1 MNRGE
6 AIGRLRE
13 GRRWDVL
20 IIGGGAT
27 GLAAALDAASRGYRT
42 LLVERG
48 DFASGTSS
56 RSTKLIHGGVRYLR
70 QGRLG
75 LVRSALLE
83 RTRLLRNAPGLVHPR
98 EFLPGDTALLIPRT
112 SDGRVLFAIPW
123 HGRVLLG
130 TTDTEV
136 KEIAREP
143 TPGAT
148 EVDYLLRHAARYL
161 ARAPVHADV
170 LSAFAGLRP
179 LMKGGGGPLL
189 NYAPVTSLLKAGG
202 RIAGAVLRDEETGET
217 FEAGARAVIN
227 ATGVFSDELRRLDE
241 AAAAPRLAPSQGAHL
256 VLPREFLPGDTA
268 LLIPRTSDGRVL
280 FAIPWHGRVLLG
292 TTDTEVKEIAREPT
306 PGATEV
312 DYLLRHAARYLARA
326 PVHADVLSAFA
337 GLRPL
342 MKGGGGPTS
351 ALSRDHVITVSPSG
365 LVTIAG
371 GKWTTA
377 RRMAED
383 VVTRAATLAGLPAR
397 PCRTAALPVP
407 DPLPPRGAGAAC
419 DDALLAAAVRITM
432 ARTVEDVL
440 ARRTRALHEDAR
452 TAMTAAP
459 RVAAFIAPLLGHD
472 GAWQARQVA
481 AFHALAARHLPSPA
495 GRPHPPAA
503 GQSPV

>member
-1 MNRGE
+1 MDRNE

-20 IIGGGAT
+20 IVGGGAT

-75 LVRSALLE
+75 LVRSALHE

-98 EFLPGDTALLIPRT
+98 RFIIPAYSPWEKIFYGAGLKFYDALARGHQPRPSHLLSRAATLAALPTLRADGLCGGVGY
-112 SDGRVLFAIPW
+112 SDGQF
-123 HGRVLLG
+123 
-130 TTDTEV
+130 D
-136 KEIAREP
+136 
-143 TPGAT
+143 
-148 EVDYLLRHAARYL
+148 DAAL
-161 ARAPVHADV
+161 AV
-170 LSAFAGLRP
+170 AFACAAWAH
-179 LMKGGGGPLL
+179 GGTLL
-189 NYAPVTSLLKAGG
+189 NYAPVLSLPRTGG
-202 RIAGAVLRDEETGET
+202 RIGGAVLRDEETGET
-217 FEAGARAVIN
+217 FEVGARAVIN
-227 ATGVFSDELRRLDE
+227 ATGVFSDELRRLDD
-241 AAAAPRLAPSQGAHL
+241 AAAAPQLVPSQGAHL

-292 TTDTEVKEIAREPT
+292 TTDTEVKEIAREPV
-306 PGATEV
+306 PLATEV
-312 DYLLRHAARYLARA
+312 DYLLRHAASYLTRA
-326 PVHADVLSAFA
+326 PARADVLSTFA

-342 MKGGGGPTS
+342 VKVGAGPTS

-383 VVTRAATLAGLPAR
+383 VVTRAAALAGLPAR
-397 PCRTAALPVP
+397 ACRTAALPVP
-407 DPLPPRGAGAAC
+407 DPLPAPGDAAGC
-419 DDALLAAAVRITM
+419 DDALLMAAVRVTM

-440 ARRTRALHEDAR
+440 ARRTRALYRNAR
-452 TAMTAAP
+452 AAMAGAP
-459 RVAAFIAPLLGHD
+459 RVAALIAPLLGHD
-472 GAWQARQVA
+472 HSWQARQVA
-481 AFHALAARHLPSPA
+481 AFHALAARHLP
-495 GRPHPPAA
+495 
-503 GQSPV
+503 

>member
-1 MNRGE
+1 MGETPAETMNRDE

-27 GLAAALDAASRGYRT
+27 GLYAALDATSRGYRT
-42 LLVERG
+42 LLAERG

-75 LVRSALLE
+75 LVRSALHE
-83 RTRLLRNAPGLVHPR
+83 RTLLLRNAPGLVHPR
-98 EFLPGDTALLIPRT
+98 EFVIPAYSPWEKFFHGAGLKFYDALARGHQPRPSRVLSRAATLAALPTLRADGLRGGVRYSDGQFDDAALAIAFAVAAWSHGGTLLNHAPVTALLKT
-112 SDGRVLFAIPW
+112 DGRVC
-123 HGRVLLG
+123 
-130 TTDTEV
+130 
-136 KEIAREP
+136 
-143 TPGAT
+143 
-148 EVDYLLRHAARYL
+148 
-161 ARAPVHADV
+161 
-170 LSAFAGLRP
+170 
-179 LMKGGGGPLL
+179 
-189 NYAPVTSLLKAGG
+189 
-202 RIAGAVLRDEETGET
+202 GAVLRDAETGEA
-217 FEAGARAVIN
+217 FEAAARTVIN
-227 ATGVFSDELRRLDE
+227 ATGVFSDELRRLDD

-292 TTDTEVKEIAREPT
+292 TTDTAVPEIAREPV
-306 PGATEV
+306 PFAPEV
-312 DYLLRHAARYLARA
+312 DYLLQHAARYLTRA
-326 PVHADVLSAFA
+326 PARADVLSAFA

-342 MKGGGGPTS
+342 VKDGAGPTS

-383 VVTRAATLAGLPAR
+383 VVTRAAALAGLPAR

-407 DPLPPRGAGAAC
+407 DPLPAPGDGC
-419 DDALLAAAVRITM
+419 DDALLAAAVRTTM

-440 ARRTRALHEDAR
+440 ARRSRALYLDAR
-452 TAMTAAP
+452 TAMAAAP
-459 RVAAFIAPLLGHD
+459 QVAALIAPLLGHD
-472 GAWQARQVA
+472 SAWQARQVA
-481 AFHALAARHLPSPA
+481 AFRALAGRHLP
-495 GRPHPPAA
+495 
-503 GQSPV
+503 